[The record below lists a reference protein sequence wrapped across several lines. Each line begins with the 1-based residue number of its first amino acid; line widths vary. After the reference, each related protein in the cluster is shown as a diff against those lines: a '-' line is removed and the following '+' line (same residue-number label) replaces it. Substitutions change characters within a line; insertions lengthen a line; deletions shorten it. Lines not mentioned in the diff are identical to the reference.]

1 MPQIDAPCC
10 SEHVGILAVAIDL
23 AVGEKSPVSAVVEKS
38 PVSAVVAVVSAEV
51 GDDRW
56 GQGVS
61 DRGFENGIFLFQK

>member
-1 MPQIDAPCC
+1 MRGDEGSVLVLSPSPLIPPVARNRRSAP
-10 SEHVGILAVAIDL
+10 
-23 AVGEKSPVSAVVEKS
+23 VV
-38 PVSAVVAVVSAEV
+38 VVVSAEV